1 MPQGAVIYFEGVNP
15 STKPTPELALIQSAA
30 VELDAVYGKLARRL
44 IPFLSLLFVLA
55 WLDRYN
61 VGFAKLQMVKD
72 LGFSEA
78 VYGFGAGIVYLGYML
93 FEIPSNL
100 LLERTGGRKTFARIT
115 ILWGM
120 TSIAMVLVR
129 TAGWFYVLRFLLG
142 SFEAGLFPGVV
153 FYLTYWFPAR
163 RRALM
168 LALFATSIPITG
180 ILGSPLSGWI
190 MSATVGLWS
199 LANWQWLF
207 VLEGVPS
214 ILVGVVALVIMVDKP
229 GQARWLTDRE
239 KQLILADL
247 EGDRLHAGPRSHGFS
262 ETMKDLRVWLLTAVY
277 FCATSGVTTIP
288 FWLPTIIQG
297 LGVKS
302 AFTIGL
308 LSAVP
313 YIGFIAT
320 MLLVGRHSDRTL
332 ERRYHAAVP
341 WLVCAAGLVG
351 TAVFA
356 NSPALAFAC
365 LFIAVSAP
373 EAGVIAFWQI
383 PPMLLTGTAA
393 ATGIALI
400 NSVGNLSGWLGPSVV
415 GWLAD
420 VTGKTTTGLYVI
432 AGLEVL
438 GATLILLFAPR
449 GPVVRERTEAN

>member
-1 MPQGAVIYFEGVNP
+1 VNP
-15 STKPTPELALIQSAA
+15 SPKHAPESALIQSAA
-30 VELDAVYGKLARRL
+30 AELDAVYGKIARRL
-44 IPFLSLLFVLA
+44 IPFLALLFVMA

-61 VGFAKLQMVKD
+61 VGFAKLQMAKD

-100 LLERTGGRKTFARIT
+100 LLERIGGRKTFARIT

-120 TSIAMVLVR
+120 TSIATVLVK
-129 TAGWFYVLRFLLG
+129 TAGWFYVVRFLLG
-142 SFEAGLFPGVV
+142 SFEAGLFPGAV

-168 LALFATSIPITG
+168 LALFTTSIPITG
-180 ILGSPLSGWI
+180 IVGGPLSGWI
-190 MSATVGLWS
+190 MSAMGGLWN

-214 ILVGVVALVIMVDKP
+214 IVVGVVTLMIMVDKP
-229 GQARWLTDRE
+229 SQARWLTDRE
-239 KQLILADL
+239 KQLVLADL
-247 EGDRLHAGPRSHGFS
+247 EGDRRQAGPRRHGFS
-262 ETMKDLRVWLLTAVY
+262 EAMKAPRIWLLTAVY
-277 FCATSGVTTIP
+277 FCSSSGVTTVA

-302 AFTIGL
+302 AFAIGL

-313 YIGFIAT
+313 YIGFIIT

-341 WLVCAAGLVG
+341 WLVCAAGLIG

-356 NSPALAFAC
+356 NSPALGFAC
-365 LFIAVSAP
+365 LVIAVSAP
-373 EAGVIAFWQI
+373 QAGQVAFWQI
-383 PPMLLTGTAA
+383 PPMLLAGTAA

-400 NSVGNLSGWLGPSVV
+400 NSVGNLSGWLGASVV

-420 VTGKTTTGLYVI
+420 VTGKTTTGLYVV
-432 AGLEVL
+432 AGLEVF

-449 GPVVRERTEAN
+449 RPVAGERTEAN